1 MQQEQFF
8 LFQNNQNVCI
18 FKTQEK
24 SQLRGDSR
32 RMKREIERERELSKT
47 KTKYFCVYNVCP
59 CILFSE
65 SFKASYKRGRDRE
78 AERDREIERM
88 RELESKSVN
97 KSFFVLFCVY
107 KI

>member
-65 SFKASYKRGRDRE
+65 SLKARYKQGRDSE
-78 AERDREIERM
+78 AERERIRM